1 MVGTYAQHV
10 PGGGSSDGGPGTGF
24 GTAFGSPNAGAML
37 QHTSNKIHK
46 ISQHPT
52 IYSKPKTNK
61 THTTFKN
68 CCFRLRLLVVGDRQA
83 EHHIPHQESAL
94 ARSLLQV
101 VGLIVQHQLSFAD
114 G

>member
-46 ISQHPT
+46 IPLRPT
-52 IYSKPKTNK
+52 IYSKQKTNK

-68 CCFRLRLLVVGDRQA
+68 CCFRLRLAVVLLVLWPVMAQQKLALVRLLSSTLPFV
-83 EHHIPHQESAL
+83 IP
-94 ARSLLQV
+94 
-101 VGLIVQHQLSFAD
+101 
-114 G
+114 